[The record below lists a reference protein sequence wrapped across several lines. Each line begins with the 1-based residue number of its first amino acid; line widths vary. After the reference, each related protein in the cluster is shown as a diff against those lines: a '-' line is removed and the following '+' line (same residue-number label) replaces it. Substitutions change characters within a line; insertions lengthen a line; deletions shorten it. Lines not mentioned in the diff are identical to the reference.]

1 MILLV
6 LSVTLVLAADADG
19 RAHNCLFS
27 VEMRYSSGC
36 FVLISFW
43 IYHSV
48 LGKRHPCLSSSSKD
62 VLQQDGTMH
71 STARRHE

>member
-19 RAHNCLFS
+19 RVYNGQFS
-27 VEMRYSSGC
+27 VEMERFLGC

-48 LGKRHPCLSSSSKD
+48 LGKRHPCLSSASKD